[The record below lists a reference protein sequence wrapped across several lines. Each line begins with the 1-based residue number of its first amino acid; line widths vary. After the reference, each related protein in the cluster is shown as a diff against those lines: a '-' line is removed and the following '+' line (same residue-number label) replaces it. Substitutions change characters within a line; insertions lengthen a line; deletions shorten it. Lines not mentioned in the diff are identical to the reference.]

1 MPFPPKYLPT
11 SDDLAFRSATKPH
24 VMAILNE
31 ESYATTSGVQSLI
44 AASQATMAQATDA
57 AVATAAADAMSYHG
71 RSARFPYGN
80 RTNGDSSPFAMIAQP
95 TANIGT
101 LFNADGTLLITVTIP
116 RERLR
121 ASSTGQSNIARMI
134 LGNVMSG
141 TSPNNFYL
149 SLTGVSGTFASQLT
163 FYMRSSL
170 SPLIGPVNFALP
182 ESCGTRMLIALR
194 RSGTAFSID
203 AWDCDTGVK
212 TAGPVVDASTFTGLT
227 PASLGSFFQ
236 IGSGGTTNVSPQV
249 PTFSPLQTRCW
260 DGDIGFVGYNNA
272 AIGDAAC
279 QAIAMGAAVEAATQP
294 DSWRWAREFSGEAD
308 SLQRPTWAVGD
319 ATLPA
324 QVVSQ
329 GGIEIERGSSITA
342 KGTHFTVDRKVAGD
356 AHVDAV
362 IPGQTCKAVLLSGKL
377 RATLP
382 SADVIECRFLTPDGE
397 VVVPWQ
403 RIATVTPGGTTWSGY
418 ANVPKGPVPYVRQ
431 LRLLSQKGDPTKWLV
446 DATRFGVGYRIMII
460 GQLQI
465 ANLRSK
471 TRGLVYTGRTRFS
484 WIEQAADTAT
494 GYGAINTFVVHER
507 LPAIGDGVFGIMQ
520 AIDRAGCDAVVALE
534 IQAVG
539 GTSALDLIKDSLT
552 IRSWNPILRSSE
564 VMDGDRS
571 CIIWNWDPADIA
583 TNYAT
588 LLDAVFCGTGAQAGD
603 HFMFGPKSD
612 GGTQVGATV
621 VYMPTQRTNG
631 NGTSEGDFDNNGT
644 YGTRRDEGVA
654 WALSKPFAKLG
665 IAPLDLELQDALHP
679 SMSLASG
686 TERHGQHL
694 GLSALRGIAN
704 DGSTN
709 PTISATSF
717 AFTDATRTAFRFDV
731 TLPNC
736 GMLRNGLGATWNSGT
751 DKAVRLI
758 EVSTDGTTWSKSGFS
773 AALSGPAR
781 VTVTKAADAW
791 AAPAAATGTVT
802 FSGVGAEND
811 TIRIGTTT
819 LTLSTYGGAP
829 NEVQIGTTAT
839 ATAQAFRDRVNGLSA
854 TLGVTASGTGTVIAL
869 TSTAL
874 SPAGNAIA
882 LVRTGSAAI
891 ALSGATLT
899 GGAGLLVRVG
909 WGGFGS
915 YGDPAGVGAVT
926 AGNIAARDYWLYDG
940 YERHVNG
947 RGIPVMPSNAVY
959 AVTG

>member
-1 MPFPPKYLPT
+1 MPFPPEYLPA
-11 SDDLAFRSATKPH
+11 SDDLAFRSAAKPH
-24 VMAILNE
+24 VMAILTE
-31 ESYATTSGVQSLI
+31 ESYATTPNVAAQI
-44 AASQATMAQATDA
+44 AASETAMTASTNA
-57 AVATAAADAMSYHG
+57 AIASATAGALTWRG

-80 RTNGDSSPFAMIAQP
+80 RQSGDSSPFAIIAQP

-101 LFNADGTLLITVTIP
+101 LFAGDGSLLVTVTVP

-121 ASSTGQSNIARMI
+121 ASSTGQSNISRML

-141 TSPNNFYL
+141 SAPNNFYL
-149 SLTGVSGTFASQLT
+149 SLSGTSGTFLSQLT
-163 FYMRSSL
+163 FYMRSNL
-170 SPLIGPVNFALP
+170 SPLIGPVNFVLP
-182 ESCGTRMLIALR
+182 ESAGSRLLIALR
-194 RSGTAFSID
+194 RTGTAFTID
-203 AWDCDTGVK
+203 AWDCDSGIK
-212 TAGPVVDASTFTGLT
+212 TAGPVIDASTFTGVT

-249 PTFSPLQTRCW
+249 PTFNPLQTRCW
-260 DGDIGFVGYNNA
+260 DGEIGFVGYNNA
-272 AIGDAAC
+272 ALGDAAC
-279 QAIAMGAAVEAATQP
+279 QAIAMGSAVETATAP
-294 DSWRWAREFSGEAD
+294 ESWRWAREFDGEAT
-308 SLQRPTWAVGD
+308 SLAKPAWATGD
-319 ATLPA
+319 ATLAA

-329 GGIEIERGSSITA
+329 GGLEVQPGSNITA

-362 IPGQTCKAVLLSGKL
+362 VPGQTCKAVYLSGKL

-382 SADVIECRFLTPDGE
+382 AADVIECRFLTPDGDI
-397 VVVPWQ
+397 VVPWQ
-403 RIATVTPGGTTWSGY
+403 RIAAVTPGNATWSGF

-431 LRLLSQKGDPTKWLV
+431 LRLQSQKADPAKWVV

-460 GQLQI
+460 GQSQI

-471 TRGLVYTGRTRFS
+471 TRGLSYTGRTRFS
-484 WIEQAADTAT
+484 WIEQATETAT
-494 GYGAINTFVVHER
+494 SYGAINTFVVHDR

-539 GTSALDLIKDSLT
+539 GTSAIDLIKDSLT
-552 IRSWNPILRSSE
+552 VRSWNPMLRSNE

-588 LLDAVFCGTGAQAGD
+588 LLDAVFCGTGSQAGD

-612 GGTQVGATV
+612 GGTQVGASV

-631 NGTSEGDFDNNGT
+631 YGTTEGDFDNNGT

-694 GLSALRGIAN
+694 GLSALRGVLN
-704 DGSTN
+704 DGSAN
-709 PTISATSF
+709 PTITASSF

-731 TLPNC
+731 TLPNG
-736 GMLRNGLGATWNSGT
+736 GMLRNGLGATWNSGA

-758 EVSTDGTTWSKSGFS
+758 EVSTNGTTWSKSGFG
-773 AALSGPAR
+773 AVLTGPAR
-781 VTVTKAADAW
+781 VTVTKTADAW
-791 AAPAAATGTVT
+791 PVPAAATGTVT
-802 FSGVGAEND
+802 FTGVGVEGD

-819 LTLSTYGGAP
+819 LTLSAYGDSA
-829 NEVQIGTTAT
+829 NEVQIGATAT
-839 ATAQAFRDRVNGLSA
+839 VTAQAFRDRVNAQSA
-854 TLGVTASGTGTVIAL
+854 ALGVTASGTGPAITLV
-869 TSTAL
+869 STAL
-874 SPAGNAIA
+874 SPAANTIA
-882 LVRTGSAAI
+882 LVKTGSAI
-891 ALSGATLT
+891 TLSGATLT
-899 GGAGLLVRVG
+899 GGAGLMVRVG

-915 YGDPAGVGAVT
+915 YGDPSGTGAVV

-947 RGIPVMPSNAVY
+947 LGVPVLPTNAIYTV
-959 AVTG
+959 AG

>member
-1 MPFPPKYLPT
+1 MPFPPEYLPT
-11 SDDLAFRSATKPH
+11 SDDLAFRGATKPH
-24 VMAILNE
+24 VMAILAE
-31 ESYATTSGVQSLI
+31 ENYATTPGVQSLI
-44 AASQATMAQATDA
+44 AASQAAMTASTDA
-57 AVATAAADAMSYHG
+57 AIAAAAADAMSYHG

-101 LFNADGTLLITVTIP
+101 LFNADGTLLVTVTVP

-121 ASSTGQSNIARMI
+121 ASTSGQSNISRMI

-141 TSPNNFYL
+141 SAPNNFFL
-149 SLTGVSGTFASQLT
+149 SLTGVSGTFMSQLT
-163 FYMRSSL
+163 FYMRSTL

-182 ESCGTRMLIALR
+182 ESFGTRLLIALR
-194 RSGTAFSID
+194 RSGTSFMID
-203 AWDCDTGVK
+203 VWDCDTGVK
-212 TAGPVVDASTFTGLT
+212 NAGPVIDATTFTGLT

-236 IGSGGTTNVSPQV
+236 IGAGGTTNVSPQV
-249 PTFSPLQTRCW
+249 PTFNPLQTRCW

-272 AIGDAAC
+272 ALGDAAC
-279 QAIAMGAAVEAATQP
+279 QAIAMGAAIEAATLP
-294 DSWRWAREFSGEAD
+294 ESWRWARELDGEAA
-308 SLQRPTWAVGD
+308 SLQKPAWAVGD

-324 QVVSQ
+324 QVVAQ
-329 GGIEIERGSSITA
+329 GGLEIKRGSNITA

-362 IPGQTCKAVLLSGKL
+362 IPGQSCKAVLLSGKL
-377 RATLP
+377 RTTLP
-382 SADVIECRFLTPDGE
+382 AADVIECRFLTPDGD

-403 RIATVTPGGTTWSGY
+403 RIAAVAPGSTTWSGF

-431 LRLLSQKGDPTKWLV
+431 LRLLSQKADPSKWVV

-460 GQLQI
+460 GQSQV
-465 ANLRSK
+465 ANLRSR

-484 WIEQAADTAT
+484 WIEQATETAT
-494 GYGAINTFVVHER
+494 SYGAINTFVVHER

-552 IRSWNPILRSSE
+552 VRSWNPMLRSSE

-612 GGTQVGATV
+612 GGTQVGASV

-631 NGTSEGDFDNNGT
+631 YGTTEGDFDNNGT

-704 DGSTN
+704 DASAN
-709 PTISATSF
+709 PTISAASF

-731 TLPNC
+731 SLPNC
-736 GMLRNGLGATWNSGT
+736 GMLRNGLGATWNAGA

-758 EVSTDGTTWSKSGFS
+758 EVSTDGITWSKSGFA

-781 VTVTKAADAW
+781 VTVTKAVDAW

-802 FSGVGAEND
+802 FSGVGVEGD

-819 LTLSTYGGAP
+819 FTLSAFGDGA
-829 NEVQIGTTAT
+829 NEVQIGATAT

-854 TLGVTASGTGTVIAL
+854 TLGVTASGTGAVITLAA
-869 TSTAL
+869 TAL
-874 SPAGNAIA
+874 SPAANATA
-882 LVRTGSAAI
+882 LVKTGSAI
-891 ALSGATLT
+891 TVSGATLT

-915 YGDPAGVGAVT
+915 YGDPSGVGAVT
-926 AGNIAARDYWLYDG
+926 AGNVAARDYWLYDG

-947 RGIPVMPSNAVY
+947 RGIPVLPSNAVY
-959 AVTG
+959 TVTG